1 VPALTDLD
9 RQYLARAL
17 ELAARGLAT
26 TDPNPRVGCVIARGD
41 RIVAEGWHG
50 RAGEPHAE
58 IMALRAAKEDVRGAT
73 VYVNLEPCSH
83 HGRTPPC
90 ADALI
95 AAGVERVV
103 CSMVDPNPLVMGA
116 GIARL
121 RSAGIAVDMGPP
133 DTEAADLNC
142 GFVQRMK
149 NGRPFVRLKL
159 AASLDGRTALSTG
172 ESRWISGDDSRAD
185 VQHWRARSSVILTG
199 VATVLHDNPR
209 LDVRVGDQ
217 PRQPLRVILDSVLRT
232 PVDARV
238 LDPPG
243 ETLIFTAATNAANR
257 ASLEKK
263 GVRIET
269 VPRAGAGIDLL
280 AVLKRLAQLQ
290 ANEIWVEA
298 GARLAGAFVQARLI
312 DELVVY
318 VAPHVLGSTAR
329 GMFDLPEPAS
339 LAARQGFEFRDVRRI
354 GEDVRLVARS
364 VAPPQATATGP
375 AS

>member
-1 VPALTDLD
+1 VAALTDLD

-17 ELAARGLAT
+17 ELAARAIAT
-26 TDPNPRVGCVIARGD
+26 TDPNPRVGCVLARGD
-41 RIVAEGWHG
+41 RIVAEGWHE

-73 VYVNLEPCSH
+73 AYINLEPCSH

-121 RSAGIAVDMGPP
+121 RAAGIAVDMGPS
-133 DTEAADLNC
+133 DEGAIDLNC

-149 NGRPFVRLKL
+149 SGRPFVRLKL

-172 ESRWISGDDSRAD
+172 ESRWISGEDSRAD
-185 VQHWRARSSVILTG
+185 VQQWRARSSVVLTG
-199 VATVLHDNPR
+199 VGTVVHDNPR
-209 LDVRVGDQ
+209 LDVRIGDQ
-217 PRQPLRVILDSVLRT
+217 PRQPLRVILDAELRT
-232 PVDARV
+232 PADARV
-238 LDPPG
+238 LDVPG
-243 ETLIFTAATNAANR
+243 QALIFTATPDGPGR
-257 ASLEKK
+257 TRLENK
-263 GVRIET
+263 GVHIET
-269 VPRAGAGIDLL
+269 VPRTGCGLDLL
-280 AVLKRLAQLQ
+280 AVLQRLAQQQ
-290 ANEIWVEA
+290 ANEVWVEA
-298 GARLAGAFVQARLI
+298 GARLAGAFVHAGLV
-312 DELVVY
+312 DELVLY

-339 LAARQGFEFRDVRRI
+339 LAARHGFEFRDVRRI
-354 GEDVRLVARS
+354 GEDVRLVARP
-364 VAPPQATATGP
+364 VAPTRSTDPV
-375 AS
+375 S